1 MAQAG
6 YLSSVLTSLDNVT
19 YTAIAGGDSWD
30 WSFSPDKLTSTA
42 FGDTAE
48 NSFRG
53 LMKGQ
58 CQVSGRF
65 VTGDATGQQRII
77 DACLAGTTIYIRR
90 LYDGTNGYQAAAKV
104 YNYSDSASVDGRIE
118 FSCTFDFIA
127 TPTAVPA

>member
-6 YLSSVLTSLDNVT
+6 YLASVLTSLNGTDF
-19 YTAIAGGDSWD
+19 AEIAGGDSWD

-65 VTGDATGQQRII
+65 VTGDTNGQARIVS
-77 DACLAGTTIYIRR
+77 ACLNGTTIYIRR
-90 LYDGTNGYQAAAKV
+90 LYDGTNGHQAAAKV